1 MIGAEPGGDLTP
13 AQHTILLAIRQLT
26 ERYGHPPSMRE
37 VLNAAGLASAGGLS
51 YQYKRLTAKG
61 YLRRTP
67 GQPRTVEVRLP
78 GEDCYPSEAA
88 SRPAVSSPAAD
99 DEPPDPRDVARLPVV
114 GEIWASPPG
123 LAVESISGYLP
134 LPTGIVGREDGTFI
148 LTVRGD
154 SMIGAGILPG
164 DYVVVRPLY
173 RPPRNGDIVVAILD
187 GIEPEATVKTY
198 LKAGRQVW
206 LIPQNPAHLPIPGNR
221 ATFAGQVVAV
231 LRQL

>member
-1 MIGAEPGGDLTP
+1 
-13 AQHTILLAIRQLT
+13 
-26 ERYGHPPSMRE
+26 
-37 VLNAAGLASAGGLS
+37 
-51 YQYKRLTAKG
+51 
-61 YLRRTP
+61 
-67 GQPRTVEVRLP
+67 VRLP

-88 SRPAVSSPAAD
+88 RRPAVTSAASD
-99 DEPPDPRDVARLPVV
+99 DEPPDPGDVARLPVV